1 MSLLLRVVAVPI
13 IGTDFNNLLKVTIF
27 VNHPNRYHQVV
38 ERELINPK
46 QYKHPYQYYFTQNLT
61 LSPKM
66 NRDVIT
72 DLVFANLLDLIP
84 LIKNTD
90 EEMDHVILRVYE
102 RTAAIL
108 EEI

>member
-1 MSLLLRVVAVPI
+1 MIILREI
-13 IGTDFNNLLKVTIF
+13 LRWT
-27 VNHPNRYHQVV
+27 R
-38 ERELINPK
+38 
-46 QYKHPYQYYFTQNLT
+46 
-61 LSPKM
+61 KM

-90 EEMDHVILRVYE
+90 EENDQAILRVYE

>member
-1 MSLLLRVVAVPI
+1 
-13 IGTDFNNLLKVTIF
+13 
-27 VNHPNRYHQVV
+27 
-38 ERELINPK
+38 
-46 QYKHPYQYYFTQNLT
+46 
-61 LSPKM
+61 M

-90 EEMDHVILRVYE
+90 EENDQAILRVYE

>member
-1 MSLLLRVVAVPI
+1 MDRQ
-13 IGTDFNNLLKVTIF
+13 IF
-27 VNHPNRYHQVV
+27 HID
-38 ERELINPK
+38 IN
-46 QYKHPYQYYFTQNLT
+46 
-61 LSPKM
+61 M

-84 LIKNTD
+84 LITNTD
-90 EEMDHVILRVYE
+90 EDLDPAIFRIYE

>member
-1 MSLLLRVVAVPI
+1 
-13 IGTDFNNLLKVTIF
+13 
-27 VNHPNRYHQVV
+27 
-38 ERELINPK
+38 
-46 QYKHPYQYYFTQNLT
+46 
-61 LSPKM
+61 M

>member
-1 MSLLLRVVAVPI
+1 
-13 IGTDFNNLLKVTIF
+13 
-27 VNHPNRYHQVV
+27 
-38 ERELINPK
+38 
-46 QYKHPYQYYFTQNLT
+46 
-61 LSPKM
+61 M

-90 EEMDHVILRVYE
+90 EEIDFAILRVYE